1 MPARDPAQQKYLSKS
16 SFMAGLDCPRK
27 LWQLLWDRDS
37 AAPFNGMSQL
47 IMEMG
52 TRFGILAH
60 QLYPGATLIDVDI
73 RNLEQ
78 TRVDTEAAIAA
89 GANTILE
96 ACFVHDHFRVLSDIV
111 ERLPDDNWH
120 LIEVKSSTRVKD
132 QHYPDLAY
140 QKWVMQQAGYRVT
153 RCSVLHA
160 NKSGSWPDLASIFT
174 LVDVTGEVD
183 EWYPNVEPSLVAM
196 RPLMVSGA
204 LAPEA
209 RPNFSKYC
217 MGCQFKETVCWTD
230 VDGITIYDVINARS
244 LPALEELDVLYI
256 EDVPQELMLN
266 NKDRTNV
273 DRIQQQRI
281 DINQSEIVKRL
292 NELVYPIY
300 FLDFESIATAV
311 PLFDHI
317 APWKQLAFQYSLHI
331 LHEDGQLE
339 HREYLHREASDPS
352 EAVARRLSND
362 IGPIGS
368 IVVYF
373 ANMERGVLN
382 KLRNQF
388 PDYAPALQSMTK
400 RIWDLHP
407 IFDKQYRHW
416 KFGSKS
422 SIKVV
427 LPTLCPDLSYKDLE
441 IQEGGSASYSWI
453 QMIES
458 DDPIKRDSIATALIE
473 YCKLDTLAMV
483 RLLEVLKQQ

>member
-37 AAPFNGMSQL
+37 AAPFDGMSQL

-52 TRFGILAH
+52 TRFGILTH

-78 TRVDTEAAIAA
+78 SRVDSEAAIAA
-89 GANTILE
+89 GADTILE

-111 ERLPDDNWH
+111 KRLPDGSWH

-160 NKSGSWPDLASIFT
+160 NNSGSWPDIASIFT
-174 LVDVTGEVD
+174 LVDVTDDVND
-183 EWYPNVEPSLVAM
+183 WYPNVEHELEHM
-196 RPLMVSGA
+196 HPLMLSGA
-204 LAPEA
+204 PAPDSRE
-209 RPNFSKYC
+209 NFSKTC
-217 MGCQFKETVCWTD
+217 LNCQFKETVCWRD
-230 VDGITIYDVINARS
+230 IDGLTIYDVINARS

-256 EDVPQELMLN
+256 EDIPQDLILN
-266 NKDRTNV
+266 KKDRTNV
-273 DRIQQQRI
+273 DRIQQKRV

-331 LHEDGQLE
+331 LHEEGQLE
-339 HREYLHREASDPS
+339 HHEYLHREASDPS

-362 IGPIGS
+362 IGPVGS

-388 PDYAPALQSMTK
+388 PDYAPALKSMTD

-427 LPTLCPDLSYKDLE
+427 LPTLCRDLSYKDLE
-441 IQEGGSASYSWI
+441 IQEGGSASYNWI

-458 DDPIKRDSIATALIE
+458 DDPIERDSIATALIE

-483 RLLEVLKQQ
+483 RLLEVLKNL